1 MEKITA
7 QNNRFYH
14 VLEKL
19 WTRGSLCR
27 PRGLVVKELTNF
39 QYYLEPRERFMC
51 FDQRKFKLDYAKQKF
66 LWYIRADRKDTSI
79 TKIAS
84 MWKDL
89 INPDGSINSN
99 YGWYLFNKEA
109 TGTDV
114 SNFERIAQTL
124 ESDPDSRRA
133 AVMIL
138 SNEKLNSVTKDYPC
152 TAYLNFQIRKNWLNI
167 YVRMRSQDA
176 IFGMGNDAPC
186 FSFTHELMCIRLK
199 EKFPDLKLGRYW
211 HLADSF
217 HVYERHFDTVQ
228 DILESP
234 VITRDAHDG
243 CPHMTSGEHMALM
256 FAADRTHD
264 WKTGHSATNVVK
276 NPFTRW
282 LMTRSDPNTLLEVSH
297 GN

>member
-1 MEKITA
+1 MANITA

-19 WTRGSLCR
+19 WTRGSLVK
-27 PRGLVVKELTNF
+27 PRGLLCKELTNF

-51 FDQRKFKLDYAKQKF
+51 FDQRKFKLDYAKQEF
-66 LWYIRADRKDTSI
+66 LWYIRGDRKDISI
-79 TKIAS
+79 AKIAG

-89 INPDGSINSN
+89 VNSDGTINSN
-99 YGWYLFNKEA
+99 YGWYLFNNEA
-109 TGTDV
+109 TGTDI

-124 ESDPDSRRA
+124 EGDPDSRRA

-186 FSFTHELMCIRLK
+186 FSFTHELMYVRLK

-217 HVYERHFDTVQ
+217 HVYERHFDMVQ

-234 VITRDAHDG
+234 SVSKDHHGD
-243 CPHMTSGEHMALM
+243 CPPMSVGEYTFLVH
-256 FAADRTHD
+256 AADKLKSLPD
-264 WKTGHSATNVVK
+264 AP
-276 NPFTRW
+276 PFTRW
-282 LMTRSDPNTLLEVSH
+282 LLDRADTKTLLETEH
-297 GN
+297 AH